1 MDKKQLALRNKN
13 KEAQQRGDDF
23 QAEMRRSWRL
33 LPNLWRIRLKDGGG
47 NSVAADE
54 LVIAEGVNILAEHK
68 RTKKSSFQL
77 DFLRPN
83 QIQGL
88 VDFDQVI
95 KRNVGLVFVSFQQAF
110 KYDECYAIRLVNAL
124 EYMKGTGKVSID
136 LDTLRDMAANEKC
149 RWVVNVPRFPATAE
163 PTFDL
168 RGVLDCFKCL

>member
-1 MDKKQLALRNKN
+1 MALRNKN
-13 KEAQQRGDDF
+13 KEAQHRGDDF

-95 KRNVGLVFVSFQQAF
+95 KRNVGLVFVSFYDTN
-110 KYDECYAIRLVNAL
+110 KDLDECYAIRLVYAL
-124 EYMKGTGKVSID
+124 EYMKKKGRVSIS
-136 LDTLRDMAANEKC
+136 LDELRELQLPGRQAWNGKWA
-149 RWVVNVPRFPATAE
+149 VAVPRLEAAE
-163 PTFDL
+163 RTFDL